1 MPASSGVIN
10 VTAPSVA
17 PVRPAEAPQEGSAKA
32 NLFTELGKKAKPTN
46 APRESKPEPPAKPAE
61 AAAAKPAEAPE
72 PAPSAAA
79 EPGAPAETGKPAEGK
94 DGKGRVSPW
103 KLVDEYKGK
112 LAAAEKEV
120 AEARAAVLPDAD
132 RRKYDERI
140 TKAEARQKELE
151 SHMAYVDYSKTEEFQ
166 TKFVAPYNKAWEK
179 ALGELKEITVV
190 DPASQTERQVTA
202 QDMLDL
208 VNLPL
213 GKARAMANEVFGE
226 FADDVMNHRKSI
238 KELFDA
244 QHTALEDAKKNG
256 AERVKHAQEENTRKA
271 TEMQR
276 TVNETWDRENKSVL
290 EDPTHGPLF
299 KPREG
304 DEVWNQRLAK
314 GFELVDRAFKESPM
328 DPALTPEQRQAV
340 IRRHAAVR
348 NRAASWGAIRAEN
361 DSLKAKM
368 TAMEKELAEYRGSEP
383 VTSGGKSVGGGAL
396 AVGSAKDQMMGALRK
411 IAK

>member
-1 MPASSGVIN
+1 
-10 VTAPSVA
+10 
-17 PVRPAEAPQEGSAKA
+17 VRPAEVPQEGSAKA

-46 APRESKPEPPAKPAE
+46 APREPKPEPPAKPAE
-61 AAAAKPAEAPE
+61 AATAKPAETPE
-72 PAPSAAA
+72 PAAAAAA
-79 EPGAPAETGKPAEGK
+79 EPGAPVEAGKPAEGK
-94 DGKGRVSPW
+94 DSKGRVSPW

-120 AEARAAVLPDAD
+120 AEARAAVMPEAD

-140 TKAEARQKELE
+140 AKSEARQKELE
-151 SHMAYVDYSKTEEFQ
+151 SHMAYVDYSKTDEFQ

-179 ALGELKEITVV
+179 AIGELKEITVV
-190 DPASQTERQVTA
+190 DPASQTERAVTA

-238 KELFDA
+238 KDLFYA
-244 QHTALEDAKKNG
+244 QQGALEDAKKNG
-256 AERVKHAQEENTRKA
+256 VERVKQAQEENSRKA
-271 TEMQR
+271 TDMQR
-276 TVNETWDRENKSVL
+276 TVNETWEKENKAVL

-304 DEVWNQRLAK
+304 DEVWNQRLSK
-314 GFELVDRAFKESPM
+314 GFELVDRAFKESPL
-328 DPALTPEQRQAV
+328 DPKLTPEQRQAV

-361 DSLKAKM
+361 DSLKVKM
-368 TAMEKELAEYRGSEP
+368 TALEKELAEYKGSEP
-383 VTSGGKSVGGGAL
+383 GTAGGKPGALGAL
-396 AVGSAKDQMMGALRK
+396 AVGNAKDQMFGALRK